1 MMLAGRYKIV
11 KDLGGGG
18 FGKTYFAEDTQRPG
32 NPICVV
38 KQLKPQ
44 SNDPALL
51 LIAQDLFKR
60 EAQTLYELGEN
71 DQIPRLYAN
80 FQQNNEFYLV
90 QEYIKGN
97 ELSDEINPRRK
108 WTQEQVIDLL
118 LDVLKTLVIIHN
130 HNVIHRDLKPANL
143 IRREKDRKI
152 VIIDFGAVKQIRT
165 QVVNAQGQTSFTI
178 AIGTPGYM
186 PNEQSNN
193 KPKLA
198 SDVYAIGM
206 MAIQA
211 LTGLYPHQLPD
222 DPRTGEIIWRDKAQ
236 VSDKFAAILD
246 KMVRYDF
253 RQRYPSA
260 KEVLD
265 VISRFK
271 GDSLTRGEFLKWLG
285 LGGVGVVTG
294 IFIDSAFSKD
304 TPQPALKSGGNQE
317 PQSPIKNSE
326 PSSSPSSTKIPLQ
339 TFSFET
345 VKVNNQG
352 SIISRQ
358 QSQAQYFTEDL
369 GNGVSVEMVYIPG
382 GTFTMGSP
390 ETEAESE
397 GNEKPQHQVT
407 IQPFY
412 MGKYTVTQAQWK
424 AVALLP
430 KIKRDL
436 NPDPSYFKG
445 NNRPVERVS
454 WYDAVEFCAR
464 LSQKTGC
471 NYRLP
476 SEAEWE
482 YACRAGTRT
491 PFHFGET
498 ITPDL
503 ANYNGNYTYA
513 NAPKGKYREETV
525 DVGSFP
531 PNAFGLYEMHGNVW
545 EWCADPRHGN
555 YNGAPTDG
563 SVWDEKDNDNRYQ
576 KSADLLVMSRN
587 DDKPRLLR
595 GGSWDYLPRN
605 SRSAI
610 RFSYAPDT
618 RLFNDGFR
626 FLCVAA
632 WTK

>member
-51 LIAQDLFKR
+51 KIAQDLFKR

-108 WTQEQVIDLL
+108 WTEEQVIDLL
-118 LDVLKTLVIIHN
+118 FDVLKTLVIIHN
-130 HNVIHRDLKPANL
+130 HNVIHRDLKPPNL
-143 IRREKDRKI
+143 IRRDKDGKI
-152 VIIDFGAVKQIRT
+152 VIIDFGAVKAIRT

-178 AIGTPGYM
+178 PIGTPGYM
-186 PNEQSNN
+186 PNEQSNG
-193 KPKLA
+193 KPKFS

-265 VISRFK
+265 VISRLK
-271 GDSLTRGEFLKWLG
+271 GDSLSRQEFLKWFG
-285 LGGVGVVTG
+285 LGGVGIVTG
-294 IFIDSAFSKD
+294 IFIHSAFSRD
-304 TPQPALKSGGNQE
+304 PSQPALKSGGNQE

-326 PSSSPSSTKIPLQ
+326 PSPSPGKIPLQ

-352 SIISRQ
+352 KIISRQ
-358 QSQAQYFTEDL
+358 PSQAQYFTENL
-369 GNGVSVEMVYIPG
+369 GNGIIIEMVYIPG
-382 GTFTMGSP
+382 GTFIMGSP
-390 ETEAESE
+390 KTEAESY

-407 IQPFY
+407 IEPFY
-412 MGKYTVTQAQWK
+412 MAKYPVTQEQYQAIMG
-424 AVALLP
+424 A
-430 KIKRDL
+430 
-436 NPDPSYFKG
+436 NPSYFKG
-445 NNRPVERVS
+445 AKRPVETVS
-454 WYDAVEFCAR
+454 WYDSVNFCEK
-464 LSQKTGC
+464 LTQNTGK

-482 YACRAGTRT
+482 YACRAGTTT
-491 PFHFGET
+491 PFYFGET

-503 ANYNGNYTYA
+503 VNYDGNYSYGA
-513 NAPKGKYREETV
+513 APKGKYRQQTT

-531 PNAFGLYEMHGNVW
+531 PNAFGLYDMHGNVW
-545 EWCADPRHGN
+545 EWCADPWHDN
-555 YNGAPTDG
+555 YQGAPTDG

-576 KSADLLVMSRN
+576 KSVDLLAKSGN
-587 DDKPRLLR
+587 DDRRRLLR
-595 GGSWDYLPRN
+595 GGSWSNNPRN

-610 RFSYAPDT
+610 RTILRRTPASTSTVFV
-618 RLFNDGFR
+618 
-626 FLCVAA
+626 LCV
-632 WTK
+632 WLRGQNSP